1 VTLGVL
7 AVTALPFVVSP
18 GASFAITVDAAS
30 SGDRRAP
37 VRVWV
42 GTTLGIVVVASIV
55 ALSGLGRFLA
65 DDATART
72 IFGIT
77 GGSVLVLL
85 GAGSLIKALRSRGPA
100 PSSVRPAR
108 QLVLVAFL
116 ALVTNI
122 KALSLYALVV
132 PGLDTP
138 GLAGPGLLFL
148 FAGVHVLL
156 LLLWLTLLGE
166 GVRRIPSI
174 GTSRRVRVGLLS
186 ISAVTLVVVGTQT
199 LVEVLG

>member
-7 AVTALPFVVSP
+7 ALTALPFVVSP

-42 GTTLGIVVVASIV
+42 GTTLGILVVASIV

-65 DDATART
+65 DDDTART
-72 IFGIT
+72 IFGIA

-85 GAGSLIKALRSRGPA
+85 GAGSLIKAFRSRGPA

-138 GLAGPGLLFL
+138 ALAGPGLLFL
-148 FAGVHVLL
+148 FAGVHVVL

-186 ISAVTLVVVGTQT
+186 ISAVTLVIVGTRT
-199 LVEVLG
+199 LIEVLG